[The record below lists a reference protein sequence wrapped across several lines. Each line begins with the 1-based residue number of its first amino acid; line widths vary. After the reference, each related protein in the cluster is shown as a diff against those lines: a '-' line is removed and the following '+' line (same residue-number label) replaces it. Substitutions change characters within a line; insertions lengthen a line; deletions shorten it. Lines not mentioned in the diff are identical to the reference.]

1 MKRDTGLRTVLLLII
16 LVLCGISLFPS
27 ILVFSKKNDVNLVLD
42 QREREIYKKEHP
54 STAAKAINLGLDL
67 AGGTHII
74 VEVNKEKLEKEAQ
87 KDVMDRSLEIL
98 RNRVDQY
105 GLSEPI
111 ITRSGENRIV
121 ADLAGMDAED
131 ARRLI
136 GATALLE
143 FKLIPEGTEFKP
155 VLDKIDA
162 FLNRRSGG
170 KPEKGAVKGNDTA
183 QAVQDLFGRVVSKD
197 SAKTDSAS
205 SKKDSTGALA
215 TAKDST
221 HKADSAKGGSAAPD
235 TSSET
240 ASEFYK
246 NRPFGSLLVAMG
258 RDLAVKEANVD
269 QAKRILNDPDVQ
281 ALIPTRYQFLWGRDI
296 ETLEGN
302 NKIRRL
308 YLLKRRPEMT
318 GATIADARPQRLG
331 GGMNAGE
338 VEVSLTFKGKGP
350 MEFSHVT
357 GANIGRQLAIV
368 LDSVVYSA
376 PVIQGKIPNGRA
388 SITGIGDMKEA
399 KQLSVTLR
407 AGSLPAPMKIAE
419 LRSVGPTLGED
430 NIKRGLYAALVA
442 LGLVMAFM
450 AMYYKGAGLI
460 ADMALILNMVILFAV
475 LGAFHATLTLPGI
488 AGIVLTIG
496 MAVDSNVLIFERI
509 REELRAGRS
518 VRAAIDAGYKKAF
531 SAIFDSNVTTL
542 GTAAILYQVGVGPI
556 KGFGLTL
563 MVGLGASMYTAI
575 IVTRLV
581 FDYILSNRDVKELS
595 IGKGINWFHE
605 VDIKVIPLAKY
616 YVGLSIVILTLAL
629 GAIAVRGLNFGI
641 DFTGGHVYRVAFQQK
656 PDIEKVRHEITA
668 AGLEGP
674 RVQTLGA
681 VNENKLLIF
690 LPKVADDTASLGVI
704 KKAVLGATIEGE
716 DTVGPSVGKDLRQ
729 SAVMSILLALVL
741 IVLYIWFRFGRN
753 GLGFGVGGVLG
764 LIHDSL
770 ITLGLFALFG
780 MEISLDF
787 VAAILTII
795 GYSLNDSIIIFDR
808 IRELTG
814 VASSKESFASR
825 VNSANNQC
833 LSRSIITH
841 LTVLFTV
848 VILAVMGASS
858 VRDFSVAMVIGVF
871 VGTYSTIA
879 VACPFVVWWD
889 HRRVHPAMAAK
900 K

>member
-1 MKRDTGLRTVLLLII
+1 MKRDTGLRTVLLIII
-16 LVLCGISLFPS
+16 LVLCAISLIPTFQ
-27 ILVFSKKNDVNLVLD
+27 VFSKGNDVNQPLEKRA
-42 QREREIYKKEHP
+42 REVYKKEHP
-54 STAAKAINLGLDL
+54 EVAAKAINLGLDL

-74 VEVNKEKLEKEAQ
+74 VEVNKEKLDKEAQ

-105 GLSEPI
+105 GLSEPL

-121 ADLAGMDAED
+121 ADLAGMGAED

-162 FLNRRSGG
+162 FLNRRGGG
-170 KPEKGAVKGNDTA
+170 KAEKSAGPKNDTA
-183 QAVQDLFGRVVSKD
+183 QAVQDLFGRVVDKD
-197 SAKTDSAS
+197 SAKAPGKDSAA
-205 SKKDSTGALA
+205 TATA
-215 TAKDST
+215 TAKAGVTDSL
-221 HKADSAKGGSAAPD
+221 HKADSAKAD
-235 TSSET
+235 TSTET

-258 RDLAVKEANVD
+258 RDLAVKAENV
-269 QAKRILNDPDVQ
+269 AKAKAILDDPDVQ
-281 ALIPTRYQFLWGRDI
+281 ALIPSRYQFLWGRDV

-302 NKIRRL
+302 TKIRRL
-308 YLLKRRPEMT
+308 YLLKHRPEMT

-350 MEFSHVT
+350 MEFAHVT
-357 GANIGRQLAIV
+357 AANIGRQLAIV

-388 SITGIGDMKEA
+388 SITGIGDMVEA

-430 NIKRGLYAALVA
+430 NIHKGLMAALVA
-442 LGLVMAFM
+442 LALVAGFM
-450 AMYYKGAGLI
+450 ALYYKGAGLI
-460 ADMALILNMVILFAV
+460 ANLALLLNMIILFAV

-531 SAIFDSNVTTL
+531 SAIFDSNVTTF
-542 GTAAILYQVGVGPI
+542 GTAAILYYIGVGPI

-581 FDYILSNRDVKELS
+581 FDYIIANRDVKTLS

-616 YVGLSIVILTLAL
+616 YVGLSITILVLAL
-629 GAIAVRGLNFGI
+629 GAIAVKGLHMGI
-641 DFTGGHVYRVAFQQK
+641 DFTGGHVYRVKFEQT
-656 PDIEKVRHEITA
+656 PNIEKVRSEIQS
-668 AGLEGP
+668 AGLEAP

-681 VNENKLLIF
+681 VNENRLLIF
-690 LPKVADDTASLGVI
+690 LPKIADDTAS
-704 KKAVLGATIEGE
+704 KAAVTRVLGNAVIEGE

-729 SAVMSILLALVL
+729 SAVLSILAALVL

-814 VASSKESFASR
+814 IQSSKESFAGR

-858 VRDFSVAMVIGVF
+858 VRDFSVAMVIGVV

-889 HRRVHPAMAAK
+889 RRRVRPMPAVAK

>member
-1 MKRDTGLRTVLLLII
+1 MKRDTGLRTVLLIII
-16 LVLCGISLFPS
+16 LALCGVSLFPTFV
-27 ILVFSKKNDVNLVLD
+27 VFSKKNDADLPLEK
-42 QREREIYKKEHP
+42 REREIYKKEHP
-54 STAAKAINLGLDL
+54 EMAAKAINLGLDL

-74 VEVNKEKLEKEAQ
+74 VEVHKEKLDKEAQ

-121 ADLAGMDAED
+121 ADLAGMGAED

-143 FKLIPEGTEFKP
+143 FKLIPEAGEFKP
-155 VLDKIDA
+155 VLDKVDA
-162 FLNRRSGG
+162 FLNRRGG
-170 KPEKGAVKGNDTA
+170 AKPEKGTGPANDTA
-183 QAVQDLFGRVVSKD
+183 RAVQDIFGRVVTAD
-197 SAKTDSAS
+197 
-205 SKKDSTGALA
+205 
-215 TAKDST
+215 TAKA
-221 HKADSAKGGSAAPD
+221 KADSAAGKKDTTQVAKADSTKKDSAAD
-235 TSSET
+235 TSET
-240 ASEFYK
+240 AAEFYK
-246 NRPFGSLLVAMG
+246 NRPFGSLLIAMG
-258 RDLAVKEANVD
+258 RDLAVKSENVE
-269 QAKRILNDPDVQ
+269 KVKTILEDSAVQ
-281 ALIPTRYQFLWGRDI
+281 ALIPNKYQFLWGRDV
-296 ETLEGN
+296 ETHEN
-302 NKIRRL
+302 TKIRRL

-318 GATIADARPQRLG
+318 GATIADARPSRIG
-331 GGMNAGE
+331 GGNMNAGE
-338 VEVSLTFKGKGP
+338 VEVSLTFKGLGP
-350 MEFSHVT
+350 KEFARVT

-376 PVIQGKIPNGRA
+376 PVIQGRIPNGRA
-388 SITGIGDMKEA
+388 SITGIGDMAEA
-399 KQLSVTLR
+399 KQLAVTLR
-407 AGSLPAPMKIAE
+407 AGSLPAPMSIAE
-419 LRSVGPTLGED
+419 LRSVGPTLGEA
-430 NIKRGLYAALVA
+430 NIHKGLLAALVA
-442 LGLVMAFM
+442 LLLVAAFM
-450 AMYYKGAGLI
+450 AFYYKGAGLI
-460 ADMALILNMVILFAV
+460 ADLALVLNMIILFAV

-496 MAVDSNVLIFERI
+496 MAVDANVLIFERI
-509 REELRAGRS
+509 REELRHGRS
-518 VRAAIDAGYKKAF
+518 VRAAVDAGYKKAF

-542 GTAAILYQVGVGPI
+542 GTAAILYYIGVGPI

-575 IVTRLV
+575 VVTRLV
-581 FDYILSNRDVKELS
+581 FDYILQGREVKELS
-595 IGKGINWFHE
+595 IGKGVNWFHE

-616 YVGLSIVILTLAL
+616 YVGLSVLILVIAL
-629 GAIAVRGLNFGI
+629 GAIAVRGLHFGI
-641 DFTGGHVYRVAFQQK
+641 DFTGGHVYRVAFQEK
-656 PDIEKVRHEITA
+656 PDIERVRHEIQA
-668 AGLEGP
+668 AGLEDP

-681 VNENKLLIF
+681 VSENRLLIF
-690 LPKVADDTASLGVI
+690 LPKVAEDSTTKGIIA
-704 KKAVLGATIEGE
+704 KAVAGATIEGE
-716 DTVGPSVGKDLRQ
+716 DTVGPSVGKDLRK
-729 SAVMSILLALVL
+729 SALYSILAALVL

-814 VASSKESFASR
+814 VASSKESFATR
-825 VNSANNQC
+825 VNNANNQC

-858 VRDFSVAMVIGVF
+858 VRDFSVAMIIGVF

-889 HRRVHPAMAAK
+889 RRRVRPAAAVAK

>member
-1 MKRDTGLRTVLLLII
+1 MKRDTGFRTVLLLIV
-16 LVLCGISLFPS
+16 LMLCGISLYPS
-27 ILVFSKKNDVNLVLD
+27 VMVFWRNNDANLPLEK
-42 QREREIYKKEHP
+42 RERELYKKQHP
-54 STAAKAINLGLDL
+54 KIASKAINLGLDL

-74 VEVNKEKLEKEAQ
+74 VEVNKEKLDKENQ
-87 KDVMDRSLEIL
+87 KDVMDRSLEII

-170 KPEKGAVKGNDTA
+170 KPEKGAAPTSDTA
-183 QAVQDLFGRVVSKD
+183 QAVQDIFGRVVTSDSSKAAD
-197 SAKTDSAS
+197 SASAKTDTALASAT
-205 SKKDSTGALA
+205 DST
-215 TAKDST
+215 K
-221 HKADSAKGGSAAPD
+221 KAGSADD
-235 TSSET
+235 TSAAAAT
-240 ASEFYK
+240 EFYK
-246 NRPFGSLLVAMG
+246 NRPFGALLVAMG
-258 RDLAVKEANVD
+258 RDLAVKVENVD
-269 QAKRILNDPDVQ
+269 KARAVLEDPDVQ
-281 ALIPTRYQFLWGRDI
+281 ALIPSRYQFLWGREI
-296 ETLEGN
+296 ETLEDN
-302 NKIRRL
+302 SKIRRL

-318 GATIADARPQRLG
+318 GANISDAKPQRLG

-350 MEFSHVT
+350 LEFAHVT

-388 SITGIGDMKEA
+388 SITGIGDMNEA
-399 KQLSVTLR
+399 KQLAVTLR

-430 NIKRGLYAALVA
+430 NIKKGLYAAIVA
-442 LGLVMAFM
+442 LALVMAFM
-450 AMYYKGAGLI
+450 ALYYKGAGLI
-460 ADMALILNMVILFAV
+460 ANVALILNMIILFAV

-488 AGIVLTIG
+488 AGIVLVIG
-496 MAVDSNVLIFERI
+496 MAVDANVLIFERI

-531 SAIFDSNVTTL
+531 SAIFDSNITTL

-575 IVTRLV
+575 VVTRLI
-581 FDYILSNRDVKELS
+581 FDYILSNRDLKTLS

-605 VDIKVIPLAKY
+605 VDLKVIPHAKY
-616 YVGLSIVILTLAL
+616 YVGLSILILVVAL
-629 GAIAVRGLNFGI
+629 GAIGVRGLHFGI
-641 DFTGGHVYRVAFQQK
+641 DFTGGHVYRVAFK
-656 PDIEKVRHEITA
+656 EHPDIEKVRKDIEA
-668 AGLEGP
+668 AGLEDP
-674 RVQTLGA
+674 RVQTLGTTD
-681 VNENKLLIF
+681 ENRLLIF
-690 LPKVADDTASLGVI
+690 LPKISEDSASLGAM
-704 KKAVLGATIEGE
+704 KKAVGTAVIEGE
-716 DTVGPSVGKDLRQ
+716 DTVGPSVGKDLRK
-729 SAVMSILLALVL
+729 SALMSIVLALVL
-741 IVLYIWFRFGRN
+741 IILYIWFRFGRN

-764 LIHDSL
+764 LIHDCL
-770 ITLGLFALFG
+770 ITLGLFAMFG

-814 VASSKESFASR
+814 ISSSKDSFAAR

-858 VRDFSVAMVIGVF
+858 VRDFSVAMIIGVV

-889 HRRVHPAMAAK
+889 HRRIRPATAAK

>member
-27 ILVFSKKNDVNLVLD
+27 VVVFSKKNDANLPLEK
-42 QREREIYKKEHP
+42 RERELYKKEHP
-54 STAAKAINLGLDL
+54 EMAAKAINLGLDL

-74 VEVNKEKLEKEAQ
+74 VEVNKEKLDKEAQ
-87 KDVMDRSLEIL
+87 KDVMDRSLEII

-105 GLSEPI
+105 GLSEPL

-121 ADLAGMDAED
+121 ADLAGMGAED

-170 KPEKGAVKGNDTA
+170 KPEKGAVPGNDTA
-183 QAVQDLFGRVVSKD
+183 QAVQDIFGRVVQKD
-197 SAKTDSAS
+197 SAKGDSATVR
-205 SKKDSTGALA
+205 KDSTGALA
-215 TAKDST
+215 SAKDST
-221 HKADSAKGGSAAPD
+221 RKADSAKD

-246 NRPFGSLLVAMG
+246 NRPFGALLMAMG
-258 RDLAVKEANVD
+258 RDLAVKAENVSK
-269 QAKRILNDPDVQ
+269 ARTILEDPDVQ
-281 ALIPTRYQFLWGRDI
+281 ALIPSRYQFLWGRDI
-296 ETLEGN
+296 ETLEGGN
-302 NKIRRL
+302 TKIRRL

-338 VEVSLTFKGKGP
+338 VEVSLTFKGLGP
-350 MEFSHVT
+350 KEFGRVT
-357 GANIGRQLAIV
+357 GANIGKQLAIV

-376 PVIQGKIPNGRA
+376 PVIQGRIPNGRA
-388 SITGIGDMKEA
+388 SITGIGDMNEA
-399 KQLSVTLR
+399 KQLAVTLR

-430 NIKRGLYAALVA
+430 NIKKGMYAAIVALALVA
-442 LGLVMAFM
+442 GFM
-450 AMYYKGAGLI
+450 ALYYKGAGLI
-460 ADMALILNMVILFAV
+460 ANLALLLNMIILFAV

-518 VRAAIDAGYKKAF
+518 VRAAVDAGYKKAF

-542 GTAAILYQVGVGPI
+542 GTAAILYYIGVGPI

-563 MVGLGASMYTAI
+563 MVGIGASMYTAI

-581 FDYILSNRDVKELS
+581 FDYILANRDIKNLS

-605 VDIKVIPLAKY
+605 VDIKVIPHAKY
-616 YVGLSIVILTLAL
+616 YVGLSIVILVLAL
-629 GAIAVRGLNFGI
+629 GAIAVRGLHFGI
-641 DFTGGHVYRVAFQQK
+641 DFTGGHVYRVAFQDK
-656 PDIEKVRHEITA
+656 PDIEKVRREIQS
-668 AGLEGP
+668 AGLENP

-681 VNENKLLIF
+681 ANENRLLIF
-690 LPKVADDTASLGVI
+690 LPKVSEDSASLGAI
-704 KKAVLGATIEGE
+704 RKAVVGATIEGE
-716 DTVGPSVGKDLRQ
+716 DTVGPSVGKDLRR
-729 SAVMSILLALVL
+729 SAVYSILAALVL

-764 LIHDSL
+764 LVHDCL
-770 ITLGLFALFG
+770 ITLGLFSLFG

-787 VAAILTII
+787 VAALLTII

-814 VASSKESFASR
+814 VASSKESFAAR

-858 VRDFSVAMVIGVF
+858 VRDFSVAMIIGVF

-889 HRRVHPAMAAK
+889 HRRVHPAVAAK